1 MARTA
6 KPKEELTESQQE
18 KDTTIKIAPDLKDEL
33 GKLKT
38 DPDEPYAGVIRRLI
52 SGQVPMESTQDVKII
67 AVPEKAY
74 RLMMMILP
82 ETLKKSIREGVK

>member
-6 KPKEELTESQQE
+6 KPKEETTEPQQE

-38 DPDEPYAGVIRRLI
+38 DPDEPYAGVIRRLV
-52 SGQVPMESTQDVKII
+52 SGQAIMESTQDTVHVAI
-67 AVPEKAY
+67 PRKAY
-74 RLMMMILP
+74 GLMLMLLP
-82 ETLKKSIREGVK
+82 DNLKKIVREGVK